1 MSNPVPI
8 YDAMGNVTGYQEIE
22 DTPVNEP
29 TTSMMSLDYYK
40 TKVIEFQDVL
50 YNLDNTAAIVANLID
65 EQISPEL
72 TVDLQSFMQQYD
84 NKKGYYR
91 TAAEALNLAI
101 NGVNVF
107 GAGLPSVRVPSGL
120 AMAPIAMGAAVAAA
134 LAAAAALV
142 VWGKEWIVGVND
154 RLKTELLL
162 GKISDPVKRDAAT
175 AALLLTE
182 ANAKA
187 AQGSS
192 LSQISNIVKWV
203 AIGALAYFAFQ
214 AYSKTRG

>member
-50 YNLDNTAAIVANLID
+50 YNLDNTAAIVANIID

>member
-162 GKISDPVKRDAAT
+162 GKINDPVKRDAAT

>member
-1 MSNPVPI
+1 MANPVPI
-8 YDAMGNVTGYQEIE
+8 YDAMGYVTGYQEIE
-22 DTPVNEP
+22 DTPANEP
-29 TTSMMSLDYYK
+29 TTSMLSLDYYK
-40 TKVIEFQDVL
+40 TKVVEFQNVL
-50 YNLDNTAAIVANLID
+50 NNLDQTAAVVAQMID
-65 EQISPEL
+65 EDISPEL

-107 GAGLPSVRVPSGL
+107 GAGMPAVQVPSGL
-120 AMAPIAMGAAVAAA
+120 ALAPVAMGAAVAAA
-134 LAAAAALV
+134 VAAAAALI
-142 VWGKEWIVGVND
+142 VWGREWIVGVND
-154 RLKTELLL
+154 RLKTEMAL
-162 GKISDPVKRDAAT
+162 GKISDPAKRDAAA
-175 AALLLTE
+175 AALVQTE

-187 AQGSS
+187 AQGSP

-203 AIGALAYFAFQ
+203 AIGAVAWFAFQ

>member
-1 MSNPVPI
+1 MLNSVPI
-8 YDAMGNVTGYQEIE
+8 YDAMGNVTGYQETE

-29 TTSMMSLDYYK
+29 TTSIMSLNYYK

-50 YNLDNTAAIVANLID
+50 YNLDNTAAIVANMID

-84 NKKGYYR
+84 NKKGYYK

-107 GAGLPSVRVPSGL
+107 GAGLPSVRVPAGL

-162 GKISDPVKRDAAT
+162 GKISDPAKRDAAA
-175 AALLLTE
+175 AALLQTE

-187 AQGSS
+187 AQGSP

-203 AIGALAYFAFQ
+203 AIGALAYYAFQ
-214 AYSKTRG
+214 AYSKTRD

>member
-50 YNLDNTAAIVANLID
+50 YNLDNTAAIVANIID

-162 GKISDPVKRDAAT
+162 GKINDPVKRDAAT

>member
-22 DTPVNEP
+22 ETPVNEP

-72 TVDLQSFMQQYD
+72 SVDLQSFMQQYD

-107 GAGLPSVRVPSGL
+107 GAGLPSVRVPAGL

>member
-1 MSNPVPI
+1 
-8 YDAMGNVTGYQEIE
+8 VTI
-22 DTPVNEP
+22 DCTV
-29 TTSMMSLDYYK
+29 D
-40 TKVIEFQDVL
+40 D
-50 YNLDNTAAIVANLID
+50 TAAVVAQMID
-65 EQISPEL
+65 EEISPEL

-107 GAGLPSVRVPSGL
+107 GAGLPSVRVPGGL

-154 RLKTELLL
+154 RIKTELLL
-162 GKISDPVKRDAAT
+162 GKISDPVKRDAAA
-175 AALLLTE
+175 AALLQTD

-187 AQGSS
+187 AQGSP